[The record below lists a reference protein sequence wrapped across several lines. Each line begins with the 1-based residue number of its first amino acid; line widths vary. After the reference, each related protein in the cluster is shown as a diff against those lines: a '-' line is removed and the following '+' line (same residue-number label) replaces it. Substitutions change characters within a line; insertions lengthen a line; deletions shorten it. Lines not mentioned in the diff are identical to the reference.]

1 MWGSVSTPCSFKL
14 YTMKIEKLYT
24 LSQFVDFIKT
34 EDAAYSF
41 SEGNLN
47 YMFPEH
53 QFDCIDKYNNFLK
66 QPLKKEMFVNDIL
79 CPDAQDY
86 NTESEYE
93 TDLKAWQE
101 AENKVIFKGWT
112 KVISGTICNHDY
124 PEIEIS
130 ESMRISIKF
139 GDSFRLY
146 KSLHEL
152 AEETN
157 GELQLQNL
165 EL

>member
-1 MWGSVSTPCSFKL
+1 
-14 YTMKIEKLYT
+14 MKIDRLYK
-24 LSQFVDFIKT
+24 LSQFVDYVTNNARITDDSLIYIK
-34 EDAAYSF
+34 E
-41 SEGNLN
+41 
-47 YMFPEH
+47 
-53 QFDCIDKYNNFLK
+53 YNDFLK
-66 QPLKKEMFVNDIL
+66 QPIKKEMFVNDIL

-152 AEETN
+152 AEATK
-157 GELQLQNL
+157 GELKLKNV